1 MKIAE
6 YLDVPLEYLMFGES
20 KNMEWEEAVVQL
32 RKFVEELIE
41 LKAKMVL
48 QEMSP
53 NKAVMS

>member
-1 MKIAE
+1 
-6 YLDVPLEYLMFGES
+6 
-20 KNMEWEEAVVQL
+20 MEWEEAVVQL